1 MSERDK
7 RVKAFEKLM
16 RGGLSSTDVFYLKNQ
31 LMAAGFFTAPAST
44 KYHGNYEGGL
54 FDHSFA
60 VTSSLLSLTKRMGL
74 NWKRKASP
82 YIVGML
88 HDLCKCDSYIHNPD
102 GTYSYNP
109 NILLPGHGDKS
120 VILAQ
125 KIVDLTDEEMACI
138 RWHMGAFDDKE
149 NWDKYGKSIEKY
161 PNVLWTHTADMM
173 AARFSKFKE
182 EENGVDLEVQKLLEK
197 ADGNFAIFDS
207 VAKAHSVLSRYDSI
221 ACSISGG
228 RIVT

>member
-1 MSERDK
+1 MSERDN

-16 RGGLSSTDVFYLKNQ
+16 RGGLSSTDVFCLKNQ
-31 LMAAGFFTAPAST
+31 LMAMGFFTAPAST

-54 FDHSFA
+54 FDHSFT

-125 KIVDLTDEEMACI
+125 KIVDLTDEAKKAEIMVEREETKKEKVLEMTIEELDLSVRSFNCLKRAGI
-138 RWHMGAFDDKE
+138 DTVEDLANRTEEDMIKVR
-149 NWDKYGKSIEKY
+149 NLGKKSLEEVIQK
-161 PNVLWTHTADMM
+161 LHSLGLDLK
-173 AARFSKFKE
+173 RE
-182 EENGVDLEVQKLLEK
+182 EE
-197 ADGNFAIFDS
+197 
-207 VAKAHSVLSRYDSI
+207 
-221 ACSISGG
+221 
-228 RIVT
+228 

>member
-44 KYHGNYEGGL
+44 KYHGNYEGGP

-88 HDLCKCDSYIHNPD
+88 HDLCKCDSYIHNLD

-173 AARFSKFKE
+173 AARIFK
-182 EENGVDLEVQKLLEK
+182 
-197 ADGNFAIFDS
+197 I
-207 VAKAHSVLSRYDSI
+207 
-221 ACSISGG
+221 
-228 RIVT
+228 

>member
-1 MSERDK
+1 MKVMRKKDRIALFEQLWSE
-7 RVKAFEKLM
+7 
-16 RGGLSSTDVFYLKNQ
+16 VFN
-31 LMAAGFFTAPAST
+31 AAYCEHIRELLDERGFFDAPAST
-44 KYHGNYEGGL
+44 KYHGNYKGGL
-54 FDHSFA
+54 FDHSLE
-60 VTSSLLSLTKRMGL
+60 VTNALLELTKRL
-74 NWKRKASP
+74 NLHWERKESP

-88 HDLCKCDSYIHNPD
+88 HDLCKCDSYIHNSD

-173 AARFSKFKE
+173 AARIFK
-182 EENGVDLEVQKLLEK
+182 
-197 ADGNFAIFDS
+197 I
-207 VAKAHSVLSRYDSI
+207 
-221 ACSISGG
+221 
-228 RIVT
+228 

>member
-74 NWKRKASP
+74 NWKRKAKS
-82 YIVGML
+82 L
-88 HDLCKCDSYIHNPD
+88 HCGYAP
-102 GTYSYNP
+102 
-109 NILLPGHGDKS
+109 
-120 VILAQ
+120 
-125 KIVDLTDEEMACI
+125 
-138 RWHMGAFDDKE
+138 
-149 NWDKYGKSIEKY
+149 
-161 PNVLWTHTADMM
+161 
-173 AARFSKFKE
+173 
-182 EENGVDLEVQKLLEK
+182 
-197 ADGNFAIFDS
+197 
-207 VAKAHSVLSRYDSI
+207 
-221 ACSISGG
+221 
-228 RIVT
+228 

>member
-16 RGGLSSTDVFYLKNQ
+16 RGGLSSTDVFCMKTQ
-31 LMAAGFFTAPAST
+31 LMAMGFFTAPAST

-54 FDHSFA
+54 FDHSFT

-125 KIVDLTDEEMACI
+125 KIVDLTDEDMVIAMFEINVYSNKAEGKKTECKKI
-138 RWHMGAFDDKE
+138 IKE
-149 NWDKYGKSIEKY
+149 INDALYSMNFRRTAMTPV
-161 PNVLWTHTADMM
+161 PNMEDATIYRIT
-173 AARFSKFKE
+173 ARFR
-182 EENGVDLEVQKLLEK
+182 V
-197 ADGNFAIFDS
+197 ATDGKHFY
-207 VAKAHSVLSRYDSI
+207 R
-221 ACSISGG
+221 
-228 RIVT
+228 R